1 MPDVSAGGG
10 VSAPGSFAS
19 RRAPLDARVLCAAV
33 ALKIGLHL
41 VTALITPYG
50 LQRDEFLYLAM
61 GAHLH
66 LWAMDFPPAMAILSQ
81 VMRATIGVSVVSM
94 RIVPGLASTAL
105 VVFAVLFAREL
116 GGRTFAQALA
126 ALTIIA
132 SAAFLRSGMLF
143 QPVVFDQLAWTVML
157 YTLLR
162 LARTGDRRWWIALGV
177 AAGVGLL
184 TKFSVAIIGAGVFV
198 AILALPERRWLA
210 TPWPYAAAALAFTIG
225 SPSIAGQIHT
235 GWTAL
240 LYEHELATQ
249 QLVHVTV
256 LGFFESQVQML
267 GLGAALA
274 VAGLWA
280 YWREQPLRVI
290 PLSCLVALGIVL
302 AFHGKSYY
310 VLPVYPALIG
320 AGAAW
325 LERVSEPWAR
335 PVAWRR
341 PALRAAAVVIV
352 TGYGLVSLPYGL
364 PVLSPA
370 AMMRY
375 AAGGPTGGVTTN
387 TDQVLRLPQDYADML
402 HWRERAAAVARVYD
416 SLPAAERAQAV
427 IGADNYGEAGA
438 IDYYGRSLGLPNAIC
453 GCGSYWFFGPGSKPG
468 TVLITIG
475 TKAADLRQFYG
486 RVTPAGRLIDTLAVP
501 EEQDVPLFV
510 STEPVMTLQELW
522 PSLDPRRRTATGAIA
537 GGKNS
542 VNAAPTD

>member
-1 MPDVSAGGG
+1 MADALAGGAVSA
-10 VSAPGSFAS
+10 SGSFAS
-19 RRAPLDARVLCAAV
+19 RRPPLDARVLCAAV
-33 ALKIGLHL
+33 ALKIGLHV

-66 LWAMDFPPAMAILSQ
+66 LWAMDFPPGMAILSQ
-81 VMRATIGVSVVSM
+81 VMRATIGVGLVSI

-116 GGRTFAQALA
+116 RGRTFAQALA

-132 SAAFLRSGMLF
+132 SPAFLRSGMLF

-157 YTLLR
+157 YALLR
-162 LARTGDRRWWIALGV
+162 LARTGDRRWWMALGV

-184 TKFSVAIIGAGVFV
+184 IKFSVAIIGAGVFV
-198 AILALPERRWLA
+198 AILVLPERRWLA
-210 TPWPYAAAALAFTIG
+210 TPWPYAAAALAFAIG
-225 SPSIAGQIHT
+225 SPSIAGQVHT

-240 LYEHELATQ
+240 LYEHELATE

-256 LGFFESQVQML
+256 LGFFESQAQML

-274 VAGLWA
+274 IAGLWA
-280 YWREQPLRVI
+280 YWRERPLRVI
-290 PLSCLVALGIVL
+290 PVSCLAALGIVL

-310 VLPVYPALIG
+310 LLPVYPALVG

-325 LERVSEPWAR
+325 LERVGETSAR
-335 PVAWRR
+335 AAAAWRR
-341 PALRAAAVVIV
+341 PVLRAAALVIV
-352 TGYGLVSLPYGL
+352 IGYGVVSLPYGL

-370 AMMRY
+370 AMVRY
-375 AAGGPTGGVTTN
+375 AAGGPTGSVTTN

-402 HWRERAAAVARVYD
+402 HWRERATAVARVYD
-416 SLPAAERAQAV
+416 SLPADERAQAV

-438 IDYYGRSLGLPNAIC
+438 IDYYGRALGLPNAIC

-468 TVLITIG
+468 TVLVTIG
-475 TKAADLRQFYG
+475 TRAADLRRFYG
-486 RVTPAGRLIDTLAVP
+486 TVTPAGRLIDTLAVP

-510 STEPVMTLQELW
+510 STQPAMTLQALW
-522 PSLDPRRRTATGAIA
+522 PRLDPRRRTATGAIA
-537 GGKNS
+537 IRDARS
-542 VNAAPTD
+542 Q